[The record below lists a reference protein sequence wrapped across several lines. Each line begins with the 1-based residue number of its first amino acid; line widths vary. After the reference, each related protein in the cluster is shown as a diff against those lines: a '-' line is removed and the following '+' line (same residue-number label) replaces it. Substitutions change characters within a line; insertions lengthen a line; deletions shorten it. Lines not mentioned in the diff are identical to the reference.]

1 MAEKIAGII
10 GGMGPEATVDLMQ
23 RVIHFTKA
31 KDDIDHVHCV
41 VDNNPQVPSRIKAL
55 LEGGGVSPGPCM
67 AEMGKKL
74 EQWGVDFLCIP
85 CNTAHNYYKDVCDAV
100 SIPVLNM
107 IELTVAAIH
116 ALYPDAKKA
125 GILASPAVR
134 LTKIYE
140 EPCRRLGIE
149 PVYATPDKE
158 QQLLSVIK
166 KIKTGDTSKTVYDSY
181 HEVIADVCEQGADA
195 FAIACTELGILHD
208 AKYPRPVVDAADA
221 LAKAIVGI
229 AKGTLPLPTR

>member
-23 RVIHFTKA
+23 RVIHFTSA

-116 ALYPDAKKA
+116 ALCPSAKKA

-134 LTKIYE
+134 LTKLYE

-158 QQLLSVIK
+158 QQLLAVIK
-166 KIKTGDTSKTVYDSY
+166 KIKTGDTSKSIYNSY

-208 AKYPRPVVDAADA
+208 AKYPRPVIDAADA

-229 AKGTLPLPTR
+229 AKGVLPLPTR

>member
-1 MAEKIAGII
+1 MGEKIVGII

-23 RVIHFTKA
+23 RIIHFTKA

-67 AEMGKKL
+67 ADMGRKL

-85 CNTAHNYYKDVCDAV
+85 CNTAHNYYKDVFDAV
-100 SIPVLNM
+100 SIPVLN
-107 IELTVAAIH
+107 IIDLTVEAVH
-116 ALYPDAKKA
+116 KLCPKAKKL

-134 LTKIYE
+134 ITKLYE
-140 EPCRRLGIE
+140 GPCHHFGIE
-149 PVYATPDKE
+149 PVYATPDRE
-158 QQLLSVIK
+158 QELLSIIK
-166 KIKTGDTSKTVYDSY
+166 KIKTGDTSQAVYDDY
-181 HEVIADVCEQGADA
+181 KEVIADIYSQGADV

-229 AKGTLPLPTR
+229 AKGVIPLPTR

>member
-1 MAEKIAGII
+1 MAIENGNYVKLSYTGSVNGA
-10 GGMGPEATVDLMQ
+10 PFDTTD
-23 RVIHFTKA
+23 
-31 KDDIDHVHCV
+31 
-41 VDNNPQVPSRIKAL
+41 
-55 LEGGGVSPGPCM
+55 
-67 AEMGKKL
+67 AE
-74 EQWGVDFLCIP
+74 E
-85 CNTAHNYYKDVCDAV
+85 
-100 SIPVLNM
+100 
-107 IELTVAAIH
+107 
-116 ALYPDAKKA
+116 AKKA

-134 LTKIYE
+134 LTKLYE

-166 KIKTGDTSKTVYDSY
+166 KIKTGDTSKAVYDSY

-195 FAIACTELGILHD
+195 FSIACTELGILHD